1 MAAVN
6 EGFQHDEESK
16 EATVCTK
23 TLDYSKAQK
32 RPQILAAL
40 AAVAGGFVLGNFL
53 GFPSPVQP
61 QLQDLDGTG
70 DPSSLWYI
78 ALTTEEMSWV
88 SSLMTLG
95 ALVGGMTGGIF
106 MDMLGRRTTLILI
119 SVPAVLGWLLM
130 VLTVNPTML
139 FIGCFL
145 GGLAGGIG
153 SVVSPSYVGEIS
165 TPPMQGFLGIFF
177 QLSICCGILLT
188 SLMGIGLKWRLIA
201 AILEIFPLVFVSS
214 MIFVPESPYHLVK
227 KGRKA
232 EALKS
237 LIWLRGNEFDIE
249 SELNQLEA
257 SVQVELASKARP
269 SDLLLP
275 WAYKPILT
283 ALALMSFQ
291 QVIGINAALFN
302 SVDIFKS
309 AGSDLD
315 PLVSAVILNAIQLG
329 MTLVSSVLI
338 TRLGRRILFLSS
350 QLICAISITALGAYF
365 YIQQTDEETAKSIG
379 WLPLASLMIYIGS
392 FAFGSGP
399 IPWVMTGEIVPRKV
413 KSLGVSLAT
422 LTNWG
427 WAFIISKTYV
437 NLKDAITPAGAFWLY
452 GGMCALG
459 VLFSIFLLPE
469 TKDKTNEEIQAFF
482 GTKPAEQR
490 EESA

>member
-1 MAAVN
+1 
-6 EGFQHDEESK
+6 
-16 EATVCTK
+16 
-23 TLDYSKAQK
+23 
-32 RPQILAAL
+32 
-40 AAVAGGFVLGNFL
+40 
-53 GFPSPVQP
+53 
-61 QLQDLDGTG
+61 
-70 DPSSLWYI
+70 
-78 ALTTEEMSWV
+78 
-88 SSLMTLG
+88 
-95 ALVGGMTGGIF
+95 
-106 MDMLGRRTTLILI
+106 
-119 SVPAVLGWLLM
+119 
-130 VLTVNPTML
+130 
-139 FIGCFL
+139 
-145 GGLAGGIG
+145 
-153 SVVSPSYVGEIS
+153 
-165 TPPMQGFLGIFF
+165 
-177 QLSICCGILLT
+177 
-188 SLMGIGLKWRLIA
+188 
-201 AILEIFPLVFVSS
+201 
-214 MIFVPESPYHLVK
+214 
-227 KGRKA
+227 
-232 EALKS
+232 
-237 LIWLRGNEFDIE
+237 
-249 SELNQLEA
+249 
-257 SVQVELASKARP
+257 
-269 SDLLLP
+269 
-275 WAYKPILT
+275 
-283 ALALMSFQ
+283 LALMSFP